1 MDRGRIMSEEERK
14 EILEWILVNKHR
26 FMELS
31 QNRLHHLI
39 IETPDERVTAR
50 LRTNENHPYD
60 PGLPVS
66 VWDIKRRIFEKEEI
80 EHKVE
85 PVFQDFIAV
94 IGPQGYIH
102 KHVDDNQ
109 ANMIHCRF
117 NVFFQLPTKGGET
130 FYNGKPANTKEGHYV
145 FSKSGLEEHYTHP
158 IEEGERIVIS
168 FGCLIPHAYFL
179 YPKNNLFQ

>member
-1 MDRGRIMSEEERK
+1 MDRGRIMSEEERI
-14 EILEWILVNKHR
+14 EILNWIYANKHR

-50 LRTNENHPYD
+50 LRTNEDHPYD
-60 PGLPVS
+60 PGLPAS
-66 VWDIKRRIFEKEEI
+66 VWNIKRRIFEKEEI
-80 EHKVE
+80 KHKEE

-94 IGPQGYIH
+94 IYKKGFIH

-117 NVFFQLPTKGGET
+117 NVFIQLPTKGGET
-130 FYNGKPANTKEGHYV
+130 FYNKQQVDAKEGHYV
-145 FSKSGLEEHYTHP
+145 FSKSGLEEHYTNP
-158 IEEGERIVIS
+158 IEEGERIAIS

-179 YPKNNLFQ
+179 DPKNNRLQ